1 MSISELANDEIL
13 RTNRHNL
20 NLKAVIDHH
29 LDPVVARLGL
39 NAGAAAELSAAVQP
53 IAAASPVQKT
63 SSATA
68 LDGLVKYIPTESI
81 TLYLAATAAFSS
93 LKKPAPTL
101 GPMYLYWG
109 FVVLTPILFLL
120 IYLGKRRSQNLPL
133 LPDTIGG
140 WPWWKLIASTIAFM
154 VWALAVPPLV
164 DGDLGKITVAFG
176 ALLVSTLLSLI
187 GSVVE
192 PDPVP
197 APVPVPAPAP
207 VPTPTP
213 TPTPTPAPTPAPKTG
228 P

>member
-1 MSISELANDEIL
+1 L
-13 RTNRHNL
+13 R
-20 NLKAVIDHH
+20 
-29 LDPVVARLGL
+29 
-39 NAGAAAELSAAVQP
+39 AAVQP

-63 SSATA
+63 SGTTA

-93 LKKPAPTL
+93 LTKPSPTL

-133 LPDTIGG
+133 LPDTIWG

-164 DGDLGKITVAFG
+164 EGDLGKITVAFG

-187 GSVVE
+187 GAVVE
-192 PDPVP
+192 PE
-197 APVPVPAPAP
+197 PAPAP
-207 VPTPTP
+207 A
-213 TPTPTPAPTPAPKTG
+213 PAPNPG